1 MVRGFKA
8 KANRIAVEIR
18 ENLGLCAWAPLE
30 PLAVCDYFEIEVV
43 PLSRFGEAINHF
55 TQVER
60 NAFSAVTVP
69 CGLERAIVHND
80 AHHPYRQRSNLMHEL
95 AHAFLGHPPCTT
107 FDCDG
112 ERNYN
117 GGIEAEASFLAGAL
131 LISNEA
137 AWHIVRSAL
146 IDAAQGMYGVSK
158 KMLDYRLRVSG
169 AIKRATYLRTGS
181 AFF

>member
-18 ENLGLCAWAPLE
+18 AKLGLCAWAPLD

-43 PLSRFGEAINHF
+43 PLSRFPEAAKHF
-55 TQVER
+55 MQIER

-69 CGLERAIVHND
+69 CGLRRAIVHND

-95 AHAFLGHPPCTT
+95 AHGFLGHAPCAA

-112 ERNYN
+112 ERHYD
-117 GGIEAEASFLAGAL
+117 GGIEAEASFLSGAL
-131 LISNEA
+131 LIPNEA
-137 AWHIVRSAL
+137 AWHIVRTEL
-146 IDAAQGMYGVSK
+146 IGVARGMYGVSK
-158 KMLDYRLRVSG
+158 KMLDYRLRISG
-169 AIKRATYLRTGS
+169 ALKRAAYLRGRTASG
-181 AFF
+181 